1 MATKYQRV
9 LPLRLTER
17 EYLLMQDY
25 SKVDGMSLCEFIRT
39 GARILLTEYIESS
52 EQNISLTEN

>member
-17 EYLLMQDY
+17 EYLLMQNY
-25 SKVDGMSLCEFIRT
+25 SKADGMSLCEFIRC
-39 GARILLTEYIESS
+39 GARVLLTEYIESS